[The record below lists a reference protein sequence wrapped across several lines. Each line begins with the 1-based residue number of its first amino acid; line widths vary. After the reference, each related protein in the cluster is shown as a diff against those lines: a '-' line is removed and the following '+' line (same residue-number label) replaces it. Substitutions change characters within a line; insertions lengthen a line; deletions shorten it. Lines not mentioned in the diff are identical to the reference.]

1 MQIPTYTAQSKRPGQ
16 SGNQFLT
23 AQLNS
28 SAMEAPGRAT
38 FESGKSLIS
47 QATQL
52 GEWAFKKGKAEAE
65 KEASDAA
72 ELYAVEVAGD
82 SQKLQ
87 LLPNLDKAPLAFQ
100 KMQKKRAKQY
110 RNKLSSRLAK
120 SAFDSYA
127 GKTNARANLEFNKN
141 INARI
146 VGRAKETSRK
156 EVGVEVA
163 IASDVNISADERV
176 VAAEEALG
184 IITATVSVFGA
195 KTAGKNATQAVY
207 DITAGTLT
215 NLIKRA
221 GSDPEAIIERWFE
234 GNSDDI
240 ILTSGLVTENLSDKD
255 QLKIYKSLMKAANSI
270 TKEREDKLEEAE
282 KAVDEKNKLRF
293 RQIINLNLNTPQGMA
308 KGKELHADQLR
319 AGGYSTVA
327 QREAIEKMLGIGGS
341 DTGVF
346 RPKGQGNVDRFTQL
360 LEQGAI
366 AQLTLSEIAAAKP
379 QLEFSQY
386 QELTKDWERDKNSA
400 EKLAN
405 QKFADT
411 FGYFIVDASETHEAL
426 SKRSWKAARL
436 ALKNFMRDNP
446 NAGAV
451 EIGVWVDKYRNE
463 VKAEFVDQ
471 ANMTKIAQAKKR
483 HSNLVSTDA
492 DTILWDGTNTPK
504 VVKQVSN
511 KLASIPAIDM
521 KKNRYKQ
528 LQAYLRV
535 IRSGVNVAGFD

>member
-1 MQIPTYTAQSKRPGQ
+1 MQIPTYTAQTKRPGQ
-16 SGNQFLT
+16 TGNQFLT

-47 QATQL
+47 QASQL

-65 KEASDAA
+65 TEAANAA
-72 ELYAVEVAGD
+72 ELYAVQVAGD

-87 LLPNLDKAPLAFQ
+87 IAPNLDRAPIAFQ
-100 KMQKKRAKQY
+100 KAQQKRAKQY
-110 RNKLSSRLAK
+110 RANLSSRLAK
-120 SAFDSYA
+120 STFDSYA
-127 GKTNARANLEFNKN
+127 RKTNARANLEFNKN

-146 VGRAKETSRK
+146 VERAKETSRK
-156 EVGVEVA
+156 EVGFEVA
-163 IASDVNISADERV
+163 IASDVDVSAEERRLAADE
-176 VAAEEALG
+176 ALV
-184 IITATVSVFGA
+184 IITETVSVFGA

-221 GSDPEAIIERWFE
+221 GSDPEAIVERWFE

-270 TKEREDKLEEAE
+270 TKEREDRAEEAE
-282 KAVDEKNKLRF
+282 KAVDEKNKR
-293 RQIINLNLNTPQGMA
+293 RMTQIINLDFSTPQGMA
-308 KGKELHADQLR
+308 KAKELHADQLR

-327 QREAIEKMLGIGGS
+327 QRESIEKLLGIGGS

-346 RPKGQGNVDRFTQL
+346 RPKGQGNVARFEQL
-360 LEQGAI
+360 INKGAI
-366 AQLTLSEIAAAKP
+366 AKLTLSEIAAAKS

-386 QELTKDWERDKNSA
+386 QALMKDWESDKNSA
-400 EKLAN
+400 VTLAN
-405 QKFADT
+405 NKFADT
-411 FGYFIVDASETHEAL
+411 FNYFIVDGSEGFIGL

-436 ALKNFMRDNP
+436 KLKNYMRDNP
-446 NAGAV
+446 KAGAV
-451 EIGVWVDKYRNE
+451 EIGVWVDEYRNL
-463 VKAEFVDQ
+463 VKAEFVEQ

-483 HSNLVSTDA
+483 HSNLVDTD
-492 DTILWDGTNTPK
+492 TGTLLWDGTNTTE
-504 VVKQVSN
+504 VVREVSN

>member
-16 SGNQFLT
+16 TGNQFLT

-72 ELYAVEVAGD
+72 ELYAVQVAGD

-87 LLPNLDKAPLAFQ
+87 LLPNLDRAPLAFQ
-100 KMQKKRAKQY
+100 KMQQLRTKQY

-120 SAFDSYA
+120 STFDSYV

-141 INARI
+141 INLKI
-146 VGRAKETSRK
+146 VNRAKETSRK
-156 EVGVEVA
+156 EVAVEVG
-163 IASDVNISADERV
+163 IASDVSVSDDERV
-176 VAAEEALG
+176 VAAREALG
-184 IITATVSVFGA
+184 IIEATVSVFGA
-195 KTAGKNATQAVY
+195 KTAGQNATRAVY
-207 DITAGTLT
+207 DIVAGTLT
-215 NLIKRA
+215 NQIKRP
-221 GSDPEAIIERWFE
+221 GSDPEAIVEGWFQ
-234 GNSDDI
+234 GHSYDT
-240 ILTSGLVTENLSDKD
+240 ILTSDLVTKNLSDKD

-270 TKEREDKLEEAE
+270 TKEREDRAEEAE
-282 KAVDEKNKLRF
+282 KAVDEKNKR
-293 RQIINLNLNTPQGMA
+293 RMEQIINLDFSTPQGMA

-327 QREAIEKMLGIGGS
+327 QRESIEKMLGIGGS

-360 LEQGAI
+360 FNKGAI
-366 AQLTLSEIAAAKP
+366 AQLTLSEISAAKP

-386 QELTKDWERDKNSA
+386 QELMKDWVSDKNSA
-400 EKLAN
+400 VKLAN

-411 FGYFIVDASETHEAL
+411 FNYFIVDGSEGFIGL
-426 SKRSWKAARL
+426 SKRSWKAASL
-436 ALKNFMRDNP
+436 ALKNYIRDNP

-463 VKAEFVDQ
+463 VKAEFVEQ
-471 ANMTKIAQAKKR
+471 ANMTKIARAKTE
-483 HSNLVSTDA
+483 HNLLADA
-492 DTILWDGTNTPK
+492 DNDIKLWDGTNTNEVVAK
-504 VVKQVSN
+504 VSAKISSLRDI
-511 KLASIPAIDM
+511 KS
-521 KKNRYKQ
+521 NRYRK
-528 LQAYLRV
+528 LLNYLKT
-535 IRSGVNVAGFD
+535 IQSGVNVAGFD